1 MTSAGISDALRGFIR
16 EHIQSVEQ
24 MEVLLLLYTT
34 TPKEWSAV
42 RVARELR
49 IDPMS
54 ASRRLADYAER
65 GLISARAGDEALL
78 YWYEGG
84 SSSTNDRAIAELE
97 RANRERRT
105 TLIGVIFSN
114 PSDDVRAFA
123 DAFRLRRSTEE

>member
-1 MTSAGISDALRGFIR
+1 MASQGISESLRAFIR

-24 MEVLLLLYTT
+24 MEVLLLLYST

-49 IDPMS
+49 IDAMS
-54 ASRRLADYAER
+54 ASRRLADFAER

-78 YWYEGG
+78 YWYEG
-84 SSSTNDRAIAELE
+84 SSPNNDRAIAELD

-105 TLIGVIFSN
+105 TLIGVIFST

>member
-1 MTSAGISDALRGFIR
+1 MTSAGLSEALRAFIR

-54 ASRRLADYAER
+54 ASRRLADLTER
-65 GLISARAGDEALL
+65 GLIAMRPGEEALL
-78 YWYEGG
+78 YWYEG
-84 SSSTNDRAIAELE
+84 SSPANDRAIAELD

-105 TLIGVIFSN
+105 TLIGVIFST

-123 DAFRLRRSTEE
+123 DAFRLRRSTDE